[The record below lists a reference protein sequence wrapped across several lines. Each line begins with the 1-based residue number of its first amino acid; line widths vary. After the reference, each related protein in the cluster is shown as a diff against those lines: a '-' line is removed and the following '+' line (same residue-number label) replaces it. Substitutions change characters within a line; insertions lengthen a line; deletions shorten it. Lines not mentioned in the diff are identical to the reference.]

1 MIFIN
6 CDIMQKQLQELTDKG
21 ADLRDYMIVDCDED
35 ERSAIIVSIDDFADD
50 IVDNIG
56 WTDS

>member
-6 CDIMQKQLQELTDKG
+6 CDVAMEQLRKLEEQGK
-21 ADLRDYMIVDCDED
+21 DLRDYMIVDCDED
-35 ERSAIIVSIDDFADD
+35 ERSAIIVCIDDFADD